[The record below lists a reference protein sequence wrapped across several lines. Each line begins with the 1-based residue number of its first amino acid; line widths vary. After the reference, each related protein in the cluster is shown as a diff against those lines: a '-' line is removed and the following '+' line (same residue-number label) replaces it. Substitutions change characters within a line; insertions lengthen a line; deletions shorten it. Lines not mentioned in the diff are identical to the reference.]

1 MNILQIQSWDSTFS
15 FRSKFTALNHSTK
28 EKCSIAAGFHLLH
41 FPLDESYV
49 RVREFKHTHTH
60 MYMNQADETDEIFLS
75 AKDNNA
81 YLIEEIRKN
90 ADSILGQHL
99 SLRRKFSALEKFHW
113 MANNRLSKILCTPL
127 ALTVSAKSYV
137 RH

>member
-1 MNILQIQSWDSTFS
+1 MPY
-15 FRSKFTALNHSTK
+15 
-28 EKCSIAAGFHLLH
+28 

-99 SLRRKFSALEKFHW
+99 SLQES
-113 MANNRLSKILCTPL
+113 L
-127 ALTVSAKSYV
+127 AP
-137 RH
+137 